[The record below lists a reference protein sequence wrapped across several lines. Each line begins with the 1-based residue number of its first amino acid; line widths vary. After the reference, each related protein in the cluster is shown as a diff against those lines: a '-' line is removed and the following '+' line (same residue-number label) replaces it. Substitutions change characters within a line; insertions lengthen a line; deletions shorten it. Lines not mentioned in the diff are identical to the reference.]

1 MTDMSGRLARLA
13 PSEQS
18 LAGYLFWLSRPRF
31 WLYLAGPVVVGVVYG
46 ATAPAEFFQPMTVAL
61 FLYFLLPANVF
72 LYGVNDIFDAD
83 IDQQNP
89 KKSAEGR
96 EVQYTGGRG
105 VIVAVAVSA
114 MLALAFALVL
124 SPRAFGAI
132 AGFLVLGAAYSAPP
146 ARLKTTPLLDS
157 ASNGLYIL
165 PAVAAYA
172 AVAGSVP
179 PLLAFAGGWVWAMG
193 MHTFSA
199 IPDIEPDRVAGIQ
212 TTATALGESR
222 TLVYCAACWLGA
234 AVLMGLVHPVLGVIF
249 AGYPAFIGGIA
260 AADIDIDR
268 AYWWFPVLNTVAG
281 AVLTMAGIWVI
292 TYG

>member
-1 MTDMSGRLARLA
+1 MTDVSERLARLA

-46 ATAPAEFFQPMTVAL
+46 ASTPGAFFQPVTVAL

-83 IDQQNP
+83 IDEQNP
-89 KKSAEGR
+89 KKSTEGR
-96 EVQYTGGRG
+96 EVRYTGGRG
-105 VIVAVAVSA
+105 VVAAVAVSA
-114 MLALAFALVL
+114 VLALGFVLVL
-124 SPRAFGAI
+124 SPRAFGPV

-146 ARLKTTPLLDS
+146 RLKTTPLLDS
-157 ASNGLYIL
+157 VSNGLYIL
-165 PAVAAYA
+165 PAVAAYTA
-172 AVAGSVP
+172 AAGSLP
-179 PLLAFAGGWVWAMG
+179 PALAAAGGWVWAMG

-199 IPDIEPDRVAGIQ
+199 IPDIGPDRAAGIQ
-212 TTATALGESR
+212 TTATVLGQRR
-222 TLVYCAACWLGA
+222 TLGYWMGCWLGA
-234 AVLMGLVHPVLGVIF
+234 AVLMGLVHPALGVIF
-249 AGYPAFIGGIA
+249 AGYPVFVGLIA
-260 AADIDIDR
+260 AASIDIDR

-281 AVLTMAGIWVI
+281 AVLTMAGIWVS